1 MKHPIRF
8 PSGKE
13 RILLIAASVCLFTAG
28 ILAFLS
34 AVIRGGQPSQQMAQR
49 WDQEGGSAQISCFFS
64 NGLEITPKRPPK
76 MQDFGLPP
84 TAPEARSRC
93 PAACPVWILLLMA
106 WAEITFRFIL

>member
-34 AVIRGGQPSQQMAQR
+34 AVIRGGQPSQLLFLQR
-49 WDQEGGSAQISCFFS
+49 PGDHAGYA
-64 NGLEITPKRPPK
+64 
-76 MQDFGLPP
+76 
-84 TAPEARSRC
+84 AR
-93 PAACPVWILLLMA
+93 L
-106 WAEITFRFIL
+106 